1 MDHLKEGKPDDGDAR
16 SLFSMH
22 ELEPSPVEEQYPDLE
37 SGEYFPKVVDATSPK
52 QDGTA
57 SHFSLPKLGLS
68 GHRWD
73 YWRTSLRCIEMH

>member
-1 MDHLKEGKPDDGDAR
+1 
-16 SLFSMH
+16 
-22 ELEPSPVEEQYPDLE
+22 
-37 SGEYFPKVVDATSPK
+37 VVDATSPK